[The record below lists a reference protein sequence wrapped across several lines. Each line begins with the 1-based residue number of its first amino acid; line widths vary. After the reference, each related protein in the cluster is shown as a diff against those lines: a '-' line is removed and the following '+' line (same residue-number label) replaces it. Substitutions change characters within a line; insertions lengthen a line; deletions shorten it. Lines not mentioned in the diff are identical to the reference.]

1 MAQVTLTLRVRKRWL
16 YRPAM
21 IAIYVLCYLGVLT
34 DADAAAEWMVNHALR
49 FEAR

>member
-1 MAQVTLTLRVRKRWL
+1 MAQLTLTLHVRKRWL

-21 IAIYVLCYLGVLT
+21 IAIYVLCYLGILT
-34 DADAAAEWMVNHALR
+34 DADAAVEWMAKHALR